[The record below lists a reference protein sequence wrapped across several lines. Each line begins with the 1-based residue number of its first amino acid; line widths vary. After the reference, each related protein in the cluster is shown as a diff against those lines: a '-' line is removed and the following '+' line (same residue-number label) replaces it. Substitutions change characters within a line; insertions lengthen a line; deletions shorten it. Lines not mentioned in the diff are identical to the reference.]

1 MSVADQCRS
10 GVLCLNYKG
19 SDIYI
24 QGNSRRATNDKFS
37 TGHVKNIY
45 HGNSINGKLLDGSD
59 YGNMAVNNNLYVN
72 ISSTAA
78 VITFKRDVGVQWNAN
93 DITVD
98 SYEILKFSKSHD
110 CLKKSVKTEVDDI
123 QNEIFVPEITGSQ
136 FKRIVK
142 EKLTKEVR
150 VAKCYVSSLPNC
162 APNYGNCNNC
172 HLDKKAMRLDY
183 TDKLWSSEDCKCS
196 PEIKKSGLSP
206 GFVRQLIKQFDVYD
220 NVEQQCS
227 RRKSL

>member
-1 MSVADQCRS
+1 M
-10 GVLCLNYKG
+10 L
-19 SDIYI
+19 YI
-24 QGNSRRATNDKFS
+24 LQ
-37 TGHVKNIY
+37 
-45 HGNSINGKLLDGSD
+45 
-59 YGNMAVNNNLYVN
+59 
-72 ISSTAA
+72 
-78 VITFKRDVGVQWNAN
+78 
-93 DITVD
+93 
-98 SYEILKFSKSHD
+98 
-110 CLKKSVKTEVDDI
+110 
-123 QNEIFVPEITGSQ
+123 EIFVPEITGSQ

-183 TDKLWSSEDCKCS
+183 TDKLWSSKDCKCS

-220 NVEQQCS
+220 NVEQQCP